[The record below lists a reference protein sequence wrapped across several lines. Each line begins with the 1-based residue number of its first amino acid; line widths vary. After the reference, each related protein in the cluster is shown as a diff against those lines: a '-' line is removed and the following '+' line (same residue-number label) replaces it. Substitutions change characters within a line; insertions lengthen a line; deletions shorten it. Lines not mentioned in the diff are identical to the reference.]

1 MSPVLQYVIFF
12 FASVFVGYVFFR
24 LLLFYVPRRMSL
36 SERSRCREIIAES
49 RRQAIAVKNRQR
61 QRGEEELAHL
71 RREGEESLRGQQDD
85 LQIIEGDLTAQEEHL
100 QREGNRIALLAK
112 QLDNGRARVA
122 VIKARYETV
131 HTSLQHD
138 LQQLQHALQERCD
151 ERAEQLH
158 AQSVAQIV
166 ESRTVECQKIL
177 KAIVFDH
184 NSGAKR
190 IAQRFLGRV
199 HSRYS
204 PEFIW
209 PRSLNSVEIKDRRK
223 FEFLRNDDSLLR
235 ELEEVADEVQV
246 KLLDDERTR
255 VIKLAGGFGLSREA
269 VRLTLNEML
278 ASGRG
283 NWGRARQAYYRH
295 QMRLEQEA
303 LKLGRRACQE
313 LHLHGIHAEIQK
325 LVGSLNWRTSYK
337 QNQWYH
343 SVEVAKLASLLGH
356 ELGVDPAQARRC
368 GLLHDI
374 GKAIDYRIEGSHA
387 VISGDYAD
395 RYGEERLICDAV
407 MSHHND
413 LIVETPL
420 AWVLKSADTLSGAR
434 PGARVNI
441 EEDYQSRLHALE
453 DLITGFTGVSKVMIM
468 NGAREIHVDVD
479 QSKVKEAELADLSQ
493 RIAAKLSAELT
504 FPGQIKLILSR
515 RFEATLV
522 A

>member
-1 MSPVLQYVIFF
+1 MTPVLQYALFF
-12 FASVFVGYVFFR
+12 VASVFVGYVLFR
-24 LLLFYVPRRMSL
+24 FLLFYVPWRMSL
-36 SERSRCREIIAES
+36 SERARCREIITES
-49 RRQAIAVKNRQR
+49 RCQAIDIKNRQH

-71 RREGEESLRGQQDD
+71 RSEEEDSLRGQQDD
-85 LQIIEGDLTAQEEHL
+85 LQIVERDLDAQAERLQQEES
-100 QREGNRIALLAK
+100 RIALLVK
-112 QLDNGRARVA
+112 QLDHGAARVGA
-122 VIKARYETV
+122 IRTRYETA
-131 HTSLQHD
+131 HASLQSD
-138 LQQLQHALQERCD
+138 LQQLQHALQKQCG
-151 ERAEQLH
+151 ERAEQIH

-166 ESRTVECQKIL
+166 ESRTIECQKIL
-177 KAIVFDH
+177 KTIIFEH

-190 IAQRFLGRV
+190 IAQRFLARV

-209 PRSLNSVEIKDRRK
+209 PRLLNSVEVKDRRK
-223 FEFLRNDDSLLR
+223 FELLRNDDNLLR
-235 ELEEVADEVQV
+235 ELEEVADDVQV
-246 KLLDDERTR
+246 KLLDDERAR
-255 VIKLAGGFGLSREA
+255 VIKLTGGFGLSREA
-269 VRLTLNEML
+269 VRLTLNEIL
-278 ASGRG
+278 LSPRG
-283 NWGRARQAYYRH
+283 NWGRAKQAYYRH
-295 QMRLEQEA
+295 NMRLEQEA
-303 LKLGRRACQE
+303 LKLGRKACRE
-313 LHLHGIHAEIQK
+313 LRLDDIHAEIQK

-343 SVEVAKLASLLGH
+343 SVEVAKLAGLLGH
-356 ELGVDPAQARRC
+356 ELGVDPALARRC

-441 EEDYQSRLHALE
+441 EEDYQSRLYAIE
-453 DLITGFTGVSKVMIM
+453 DLITSFGGVSKVMIM

-504 FPGQIKLILSR
+504 FPGQIKIIISR

>member
-1 MSPVLQYVIFF
+1 MTPVLQYVIFF
-12 FASVFVGYVFFR
+12 IASCFVGYVLFR
-24 LLLFYVPRRMSL
+24 LLLFYVPRRMAL
-36 SERSRCREIIAES
+36 SERARCREIIAEA
-49 RRQAIAVKNRQR
+49 RRQAIAVKNRQH
-61 QRGEEELAHL
+61 QRGEKELAHL
-71 RREGEESLRGQQDD
+71 RSEEEDSLRGQQDD
-85 LQIIEGDLTAQEEHL
+85 LQIVESDIAAQEERL
-100 QREGNRIALLAK
+100 QREESRIALLVK
-112 QLDNGRARVA
+112 QVDNGAARVET
-122 VIKARYETV
+122 VKARYEAAHAAWQSDT
-131 HTSLQHD
+131 
-138 LQQLQHALQERCD
+138 QQLQHALQERCG
-151 ERAEQLH
+151 ERTEQLH
-158 AQSVAQIV
+158 AQSVTQMV
-166 ESRTVECQKIL
+166 ESRTIECQKIL

-199 HSRYS
+199 HARYS

-209 PRSLNSVEIKDRRK
+209 PRSLNSVEVRDRRK
-223 FEFLRNDDSLLR
+223 FELLRNDDSLLR
-235 ELEEVADEVQV
+235 ELEEVADRVQI
-246 KLLDDERTR
+246 KLLDDERAR
-255 VIKLAGGFGLSREA
+255 VIKLTGGFGLSREA
-269 VRLTLNEML
+269 VRLTLNEVL
-278 ASGRG
+278 AGNRG
-283 NWGRARQAYYRH
+283 SWGRARQTYYRH

-303 LKLGRRACQE
+303 LKLGRRACRE
-313 LHLHGIHAEIQK
+313 LRLDDIHSEIQK

-343 SVEVAKLASLLGH
+343 SVEVARLAGLLGH
-356 ELGVDPAQARRC
+356 ELGVDPALARRC

-441 EEDYQSRLHALE
+441 EEDYQSRLYAIE
-453 DLITGFTGVSKVMIM
+453 DLITSFSGVSKVMIM

-479 QSKVKEAELADLSQ
+479 QSKVKEVELADLSQ
-493 RIAAKLSAELT
+493 RIATKLSAELT
-504 FPGQIKLILSR
+504 FPGQIKIILSR

>member
-12 FASVFVGYVFFR
+12 IASVFVGYVLFR
-24 LLLFYVPRRMSL
+24 FLLFYVPRRMAL
-36 SERSRCREIIAES
+36 SEHARCREIMAES
-49 RRQAIAVKNRQR
+49 RRQAIAVKNRHR

-71 RREGEESLRGQQDD
+71 HSEEEESLRGQQDD
-85 LQIIEGDLTAQEEHL
+85 LQIIESDLDAQEERL
-100 QREGNRIALLAK
+100 QREESRITLLAK
-112 QLDNGRARVA
+112 QLDNGAARVEA
-122 VIKARYETV
+122 IKTRYEV
-131 HTSLQHD
+131 AHTSLQSD
-138 LQQLQHALQERCD
+138 MQQLQHALQGRCSERT
-151 ERAEQLH
+151 EQLH
-158 AQSVAQIV
+158 AQSVAHIV

-177 KAIVFDH
+177 KAIVFEH

-209 PRSLNSVEIKDRRK
+209 PRSLNSVEVKDRRK
-223 FEFLRNDDSLLR
+223 FELLCNDDSLLR
-235 ELEEVADEVQV
+235 ELEEIADGVQV
-246 KLLDDERTR
+246 KLLDDERAR
-255 VIKLAGGFGLSREA
+255 VVKLTGGFGLSREA
-269 VRLTLNEML
+269 VRLTLNEVL
-278 ASGRG
+278 ESSHGS
-283 NWGRARQAYYRH
+283 WGRARQAYYRY

-303 LKLGRRACQE
+303 LKLGRRACRE
-313 LHLHGIHAEIQK
+313 LRLDDIHTEIQK

-343 SVEVAKLASLLGH
+343 SVEVAKLAGLLGH

-395 RYGEERLICDAV
+395 RYGEERFICDAV

-413 LIVETPL
+413 LLVETPL

-441 EEDYQSRLHALE
+441 EEDYQSRLYAIE
-453 DLITGFTGVSKVMIM
+453 DLITGFSGVSKVMIM

-504 FPGQIKLILSR
+504 FPGQIKIILSR

>member
-1 MSPVLQYVIFF
+1 MLQYVLFF
-12 FASVFVGYVFFR
+12 IASVVSGYAFFR

-49 RRQAIAVKNRQR
+49 RRQAVAVKNRQH
-61 QRGEEELAHL
+61 QRGEEELAYL
-71 RREGEESLRGQQDD
+71 RSETEESLRGQMDD
-85 LQIIEGDLTAQEEHL
+85 LQVVESDLDAQEEHL
-100 QREGNRIALLAK
+100 QREESRVALLAK
-112 QLDNGRARVA
+112 QLDNGTARVETS
-122 VIKARYETV
+122 KTRYETA
-131 HTSLQHD
+131 HASWQQD
-138 LQQLQHALQERCD
+138 LQQLQHALQERCG

-158 AQSVAQIV
+158 AQSVVQIV

-209 PRSLNSVEIKDRRK
+209 PRSLNSVEVKDRRK
-223 FEFLRNDDSLLR
+223 FELLHNDDKLLR
-235 ELEEVADEVQV
+235 ELEEVAAGVQV
-246 KLLDDERTR
+246 KLLDNERVR
-255 VIKLAGGFGLSREA
+255 VVKLTGGFGLSREA
-269 VRLTLNEML
+269 VRLTLNEVL
-278 ASGRG
+278 ALSPGS
-283 NWGRARQAYYRH
+283 WGRAQQAYYRH
-295 QMRLEQEA
+295 YMRLEQEA
-303 LKLGRRACQE
+303 LKLGRKACRE
-313 LHLHGIHAEIQK
+313 LQLDGIHAEIQK

-343 SVEVAKLASLLGH
+343 SVEVAKLAGLLGH

-395 RYGEERLICDAV
+395 RYGEERMICDVV

-413 LIVETPL
+413 LLVETPL

-441 EEDYQSRLHALE
+441 EEDYQSRLYAIE
-453 DLITGFTGVSKVMIM
+453 DLITSFRGVSKVMIM

-479 QSKVKEAELADLSQ
+479 QSKVKEAELADLSR
-493 RIAAKLSAELT
+493 RIAAQLSAELT
-504 FPGQIKLILSR
+504 FPGQIKIILSR

>member
-1 MSPVLQYVIFF
+1 MTPVLQYALFF
-12 FASVFVGYVFFR
+12 VASVFIGYFIFR

-36 SERSRCREIIAES
+36 SEHSRCREIIAES
-49 RRQAIAVKNRQR
+49 RRQAIAVKNRQH

-71 RREGEESLRGQQDD
+71 RSEEEESLRGQQDD
-85 LQIIEGDLTAQEEHL
+85 LQIVARDLDAQEERL
-100 QREGNRIALLAK
+100 QREESRIALLAK
-112 QLDNGRARVA
+112 QLDNVAGRVET
-122 VIKARYETV
+122 VKARYATA

-138 LQQLQHALQERCD
+138 QQQLQHALQERCG
-151 ERAEQLH
+151 ERAEQIRI
-158 AQSVAQIV
+158 QSVAQIV
-166 ESRTVECQKIL
+166 ESRTIECQKIL

-190 IAQRFLGRV
+190 IAQRFLSRV

-209 PRSLNSVEIKDRRK
+209 PRSLNSVEVKDRRK
-223 FEFLRNDDSLLR
+223 FELLRNDDSLLR
-235 ELEEVADEVQV
+235 ELEEVADGVQV
-246 KLLDDERTR
+246 KLPDDERAR
-255 VIKLAGGFGLSREA
+255 VVKLTGGFGLSREA
-269 VRLTLNEML
+269 VRLTLNEVL
-278 ASGRG
+278 AASHGS
-283 NWGRARQAYYRH
+283 WGRAKQAYYRH

-303 LKLGRRACQE
+303 LKLGRRACRE
-313 LHLHGIHAEIQK
+313 LRLDDIHSEIQK

-343 SVEVAKLASLLGH
+343 SVEVAKLAGLLGH
-356 ELGVDPAQARRC
+356 ELGVDPALARRC

-395 RYGEERLICDAV
+395 RYGEERLICDVV

-413 LIVETPL
+413 LVVETPL

-441 EEDYQSRLHALE
+441 EEDYQSRLYAIE
-453 DLITGFTGVSKVMIM
+453 DLITSFGGVSKVMIM
-468 NGAREIHVDVD
+468 NGAREIHVEVD

-504 FPGQIKLILSR
+504 FPGQIKIIISR
-515 RFEATLV
+515 RFEASLV

>member
-1 MSPVLQYVIFF
+1 M
-12 FASVFVGYVFFR
+12 
-24 LLLFYVPRRMSL
+24 
-36 SERSRCREIIAES
+36 
-49 RRQAIAVKNRQR
+49 
-61 QRGEEELAHL
+61 H
-71 RREGEESLRGQQDD
+71 
-85 LQIIEGDLTAQEEHL
+85 
-100 QREGNRIALLAK
+100 
-112 QLDNGRARVA
+112 
-122 VIKARYETV
+122 
-131 HTSLQHD
+131 
-138 LQQLQHALQERCD
+138 
-151 ERAEQLH
+151 
-158 AQSVAQIV
+158 
-166 ESRTVECQKIL
+166 
-177 KAIVFDH
+177 
-184 NSGAKR
+184 SG
-190 IAQRFLGRV
+190 FLGRV

-209 PRSLNSVEIKDRRK
+209 PRSLNSVEVKDRHK
-223 FEFLRNDDSLLR
+223 FELLRNDDSLLR
-235 ELEEVADEVQV
+235 ELEEIADGVQV
-246 KLLDDERTR
+246 KLLDDERAR
-255 VIKLAGGFGLSREA
+255 VIKLTGGFGLSREA
-269 VRLTLNEML
+269 VRLTLNEVL
-278 ASGRG
+278 ISSRG
-283 NWGRARQAYYRH
+283 SWGQAKQAYYRH
-295 QMRLEQEA
+295 NMRLEQEA
-303 LKLGRRACQE
+303 LKLGRRACRE
-313 LHLHGIHAEIQK
+313 LRLDNIHTEIQK

-343 SVEVAKLASLLGH
+343 SVEVAKLAGLLGH

-395 RYGEERLICDAV
+395 RFGEERLICDAV

-441 EEDYQSRLHALE
+441 EEDYQSRLYAIE
-453 DLITGFTGVSKVMIM
+453 DLITGFRGVAKVMIM

-479 QSKVKEAELADLSQ
+479 QSKVKEAELTDLSQ

-504 FPGQIKLILSR
+504 FPGQIKIILSR